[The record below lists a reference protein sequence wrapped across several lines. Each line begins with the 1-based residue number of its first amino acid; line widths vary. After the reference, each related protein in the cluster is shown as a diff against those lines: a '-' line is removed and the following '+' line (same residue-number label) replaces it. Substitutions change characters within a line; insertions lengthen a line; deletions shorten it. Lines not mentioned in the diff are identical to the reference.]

1 MTAGWLGKLKH
12 TVETALFFFLRHLML
27 LVFFVIKR
35 FIKGECFQK
44 VLICT
49 QTLFVTDYYAV
60 VYCSNQLDQI
70 GL

>member
-1 MTAGWLGKLKH
+1 
-12 TVETALFFFLRHLML
+12 ML

-49 QTLFVTDYYAV
+49 QTLFVMDYYAV